1 MHLHFS
7 SHLGMLDAPHEGR
20 DVGGEP
26 EDGVGWT
33 YPEDGRTTQVLRPE
47 MSPRWC
53 KLTELTCVR
62 SLASPGAF

>member
-7 SHLGMLDAPHEGR
+7 SHLGMLDAPCEGL
-20 DVGGEP
+20 DVGAKP

-33 YPEDGRTTQVLRPE
+33 YPKDGRTTEVLRPK

-53 KLTELTCVR
+53 KLTELTCVGSQA
-62 SLASPGAF
+62 SLGAL